1 MNWTSF
7 HRRGEILRN
16 VTQVADKRLDGVLPM
31 DVPGVRETLDEHTL
45 LGALQLRWHTRL
57 AGRIER
63 ELMYQPM
70 DLESAV
76 VAAWHATANELP
88 GTRAIL
94 DRHREQPLDEAMADM
109 MAKATAK
116 EHLLLAVMA
125 GRGSAEDAAT
135 IAAGARI
142 EAEARASYRADLER
156 DDTGRPDLLAWLR
169 AAWAA

>member
-1 MNWTSF
+1 MTGTSF
-7 HRRGEILRN
+7 QRRGEILRT
-16 VTQVADKRLDGVLPM
+16 VTRTADERLDGALPM
-31 DVPGVRETLDEHTL
+31 DVAGVRETFDEHTL
-45 LGALQLRWHTRL
+45 LGALSLRWHTRL

-76 VAAWHATANELP
+76 VSAWHHTADELP
-88 GTRAIL
+88 GIRAIL
-94 DRHREQPLDEAMADM
+94 DRYREQPVDDEMARST
-109 MAKATAK
+109 AKSTAK

-142 EAEARASYRADLER
+142 EAEARDTYRPAHR
-156 DDTGRPDLLAWLR
+156 DDETGRSLLTWLR